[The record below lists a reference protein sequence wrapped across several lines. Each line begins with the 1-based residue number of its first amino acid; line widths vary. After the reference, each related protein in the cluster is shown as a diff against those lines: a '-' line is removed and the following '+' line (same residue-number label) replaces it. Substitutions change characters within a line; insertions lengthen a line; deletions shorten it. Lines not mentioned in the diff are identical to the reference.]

1 MDTIKVKING
11 IEVCAPKGSTILEA
25 ARLAH
30 IEIPTLCFLKEIN
43 EIGACRICVVEV
55 KGARSLV
62 ASCVYPISEGMEIK
76 TNSPKV
82 LDSRRKTLQLLL
94 SNHERK
100 CLSCVR
106 SGNCELQQLAK
117 ELGVEDEDYYNGE
130 KTPSCIDDSAVH
142 MIRDNSK
149 CILCRRCTAVCEKVQ
164 GIGVIGANNRGF
176 HTTIGSAFEMG
187 LGETSCV
194 SCGQCIA
201 VCPTGALQ
209 EKSQVDEVLAAI
221 ADPSKHVIVQTA
233 PAVRAALG
241 EEFGYPIGTNV
252 EGKMAAALRR
262 IGFDGVFDTNFS
274 ADLTI
279 MEEAHEFL
287 DRVQNGGVL
296 PLITSCSPGWIKY
309 CEHYFPDMTENLS
322 SCKSPQQMFGAIAKS
337 YYAEKMGLKPVIY
350 RAAVS
355 VLTKRQHYK
364 IGYCGA
370 VANKQYEYDHKDD
383 QAIFMDKKYLERK
396 LEVMQ
401 TTYEHYKKEAAGF
414 AGPAC
419 IDMFGEEPFEPVAKE
434 TVAKLSE
441 SQEEMILQYDSR
453 QSQMV
458 NRYIKGEERS
468 FTIIAYPVPEIGEKY
483 EEIFDEIIRINTLDA
498 KVYEKVQQ
506 TLIDALDQGEYVHI
520 LGTNGNRTDLNVQ
533 LHPLN
538 DPAKE
543 TIFENCVAD
552 VNIPVG
558 EVFTSP
564 VLEGTNGVLHVSKV
578 YLNELQYRDLEIT
591 FSNGMVSEYNCAN
604 FDRDLEN
611 KAYIHDNVLYKHP
624 TLPLGEFAIG
634 TNTTAYVTARKYRI
648 EDKMPI
654 LIAEKMGPHFAVGD
668 TCYSWCEDIKVYNP
682 NGKEIIARDNSVS
695 IRRKEDVSK
704 AYFHC
709 HTDITIPYE
718 ELGSITVVTKDKKE
732 IVLLENGKFVLP
744 GTEILNEP
752 LKNSNK

>member
-1 MDTIKVKING
+1 MDELLKERYDLAKDRIVEICTETTVKPDFLDFFQNMAAFLEKTAVILERDEEKLSIKELQKENTELYKELFPQNYTHCYGNPAYAEEKLGEYGRAFTFLYAELRGAIAYAYEKKIWDYTVTAELFLEVYAAFENGELPSVKNVEDMLRSYVNDYCQDMMEQRIAEAVDPQLDFAVRIVMDSDLSDLRYLYRYGEYVSANETGVAEFMNSLSQDEIDSMARTYTEGYRIGFING
-11 IEVCAPKGSTILEA
+11 RKDITRKKTVNIRYNLGFERMVRAAILQF
-25 ARLAH
+25 R
-30 IEIPTLCFLKEIN
+30 
-43 EIGACRICVVEV
+43 
-55 KGARSLV
+55 
-62 ASCVYPISEGMEIK
+62 
-76 TNSPKV
+76 
-82 LDSRRKTLQLLL
+82 
-94 SNHERK
+94 
-100 CLSCVR
+100 
-106 SGNCELQQLAK
+106 
-117 ELGVEDEDYYNGE
+117 
-130 KTPSCIDDSAVH
+130 
-142 MIRDNSK
+142 
-149 CILCRRCTAVCEKVQ
+149 
-164 GIGVIGANNRGF
+164 
-176 HTTIGSAFEMG
+176 EMG
-187 LGETSCV
+187 LE
-194 SCGQCIA
+194 
-201 VCPTGALQ
+201 
-209 EKSQVDEVLAAI
+209 
-221 ADPSKHVIVQTA
+221 
-233 PAVRAALG
+233 
-241 EEFGYPIGTNV
+241 
-252 EGKMAAALRR
+252 
-262 IGFDGVFDTNFS
+262 
-274 ADLTI
+274 
-279 MEEAHEFL
+279 
-287 DRVQNGGVL
+287 
-296 PLITSCSPGWIKY
+296 
-309 CEHYFPDMTENLS
+309 
-322 SCKSPQQMFGAIAKS
+322 
-337 YYAEKMGLKPVIY
+337 PVIY
-350 RAAVS
+350 RHATHAVN
-355 VLTKRQHYK
+355 KRGNAW
-364 IGYCGA
+364 IGFVGGN
-370 VANKQYEYDHKDD
+370 ANPQYEYDHRQD
-383 QAIFMDKKYLERK
+383 QALFMDSDYVQRK
-396 LEVMQ
+396 LRSMQ
-401 TTYEHYKKEAAGF
+401 NAYEKYKDLAAVHG
-414 AGPAC
+414 GPAC
-419 IDMFGEEPFEPVAKE
+419 IETFGEEPFAPVSTEGAWALNEAQQKMQVE
-434 TVAKLSE
+434 LDNE
-441 SQEEMILQYDSR
+441 SGQI
-453 QSQMV
+453 V
-458 NRYIKGEERS
+458 NRYIRGDERS
-468 FTIIAYPVPEIGEKY
+468 FTIIAYPVPEIGEQY

-578 YLNELQYRDLEIT
+578 YLNELQYRDLEII

-634 TNTTAYVTARKYRI
+634 TNTTAYITARKYGI